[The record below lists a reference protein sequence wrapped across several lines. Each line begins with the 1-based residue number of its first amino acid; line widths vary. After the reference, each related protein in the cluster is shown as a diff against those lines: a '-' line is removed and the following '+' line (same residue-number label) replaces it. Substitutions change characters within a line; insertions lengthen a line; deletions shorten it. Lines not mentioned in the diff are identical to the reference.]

1 MKKILSAPAGYFLGM
16 INPRLFSCM
25 MAIMALATGAA
36 QARLK
41 VATLHPLLSD
51 LAQNVGGESVEVV
64 SLLKPGG
71 DPHSFDPS
79 PGDMAKVSDARLI
92 LASGKG
98 LEIFLPRLAQTLPPG
113 QEIFEVGKRLPS
125 LRVEVGELFI
135 CCPAHSAGG
144 IDPHWWHSIDN
155 MRRAA
160 RYLAD
165 EFTRVDPGNSAF
177 YRANAAAYG
186 KRLEAL
192 KAWAEQELRP
202 IPRDARILAT
212 SHAAFTYF
220 CREFGF
226 RALPVQGLARESEP
240 TPSYLRETIQTLK
253 KNRVR
258 AVFPEHIGNPKV
270 LASISEESGA
280 KLGRPLIADGTGPGS
295 SVTFEGMIRHN
306 VSTIA
311 EALR

>member
-1 MKKILSAPAGYFLGM
+1 MRTQIGWFGGLVLRLAAVSSLWMAASPAW
-16 INPRLFSCM
+16 
-25 MAIMALATGAA
+25 AK
-36 QARLK
+36 LK
-41 VATLHPLLSD
+41 VATLHPLMTD
-51 LAQNVGGESVEVV
+51 LARNVGGDAVEVV

-71 DPHSFDPS
+71 DPHEFDPS
-79 PGDMAKVSDARLI
+79 PGDLARVRDARLL

-98 LEIFLPRLAQTLPPG
+98 LEIFLPRLAKALPPG

-125 LRVEVGELFI
+125 LRVEVGELFV
-135 CCPAHSAGG
+135 CCPAHSSGG

-165 EFTRVDPGNSAF
+165 EFGRVDPANAEL
-177 YRANAAAYG
+177 YRSNAAAYG

-202 IPRDARILAT
+202 IPREARVLAT
-212 SHAAFTYF
+212 AHAAFSYF
-220 CREFGF
+220 CKEFGF

-240 TPSYLRETIQTLK
+240 SPAYLGETIRTLK
-253 KNRVR
+253 QHRVR
-258 AVFPEHIGNPKV
+258 AVFPEQIANPKV
-270 LASISEESGA
+270 LAAIAAETGT
-280 KLGRPLIADGTGPGS
+280 KLGRPLIADGTGSGES
-295 SVTFEGMIRHN
+295 ATFEGMIRHN
-306 VSTIA
+306 VTVIA